1 MELVA
6 LALGLFIVAML
17 VLQVPVMVYTTLQR
31 SRAMQAQR
39 RLEYKEWQLRLRAAE
54 TQLDRAESNTLSWS
68 GWRKFEVRKKVVE
81 NKSGD
86 ICSFYFYPHDR
97 RKLPAFEP
105 GQFLMF
111 RLDIPDPDDPGET
124 IEETRCY
131 SLSDS
136 PNPRYYRISVRKVP
150 SPPKQPDLPPGL
162 VSGFLHDHINE
173 GDLIDVQAPSGEFFL
188 DPDQESPVALLA
200 GGVGVTPILSMCN
213 TLIDRK
219 SSREVWIFFG
229 VRHADDLVML
239 PNFEFAAGHLKNAHV
254 YICFSGDMPKG
265 IEDGTIADSGIIYK
279 KGRVDS
285 AMLKATMPGNNYGYY
300 ICGPEMMMKTLDKDL
315 QAWGVPK
322 ARINWEA
329 FGESAAP
336 APAALPSGQTLTI
349 TYGASGGKSVSW
361 QGEKSI
367 RAAAKANKFREKKVK
382 YACGQGKCG
391 CCHTALKSGE
401 VAYNDV
407 QPAFADLQ
415 DGYCLPCIA
424 TPKTSIELDA

>member
-1 MELVA
+1 MELIA
-6 LALGLFIVAML
+6 LALGLIVVAML
-17 VLQVPVMVYTTLQR
+17 VLQVPVLVYGTLQR
-31 SRAMQAQR
+31 SRAAQVQR
-39 RLEYKEWQLRLRAAE
+39 RLDYKEWKLRLQASEAQLEKAA
-54 TQLDRAESNTLSWS
+54 SNQLSWS
-68 GWRKFEVRKKVVE
+68 GWRKFEVRKKIVE
-81 NKSGD
+81 NKAGD

-97 RKLPAFEP
+97 KKLPAFNP

-111 RLDIPDPDDPGET
+111 RVDIPDPDNPGET

-136 PNPRYYRISVRKVP
+136 PNPRYYRISVRRVP
-150 SPPKQPDLPPGL
+150 GPRDQPDIPPGL
-162 VSGFLHDHINE
+162 VSGFLHEHINE

-188 DPDQESPVALLA
+188 DPDLETPVALLA

-219 SSREVWIFFG
+219 SSREVWIYFG
-229 VRHADDLVML
+229 VRNPDDLVML
-239 PNFEFAAGHLKNAHV
+239 QNFEYAAGHLKNAKV
-254 YICFSGDMPKG
+254 FICFSGEMPEG
-265 IEDGTIADSGIIYK
+265 VEDGTVADSGIIYK
-279 KGRVDS
+279 RGRVDC

-300 ICGPEMMMKTLDKDL
+300 ICGPEVMMKTLDKDL

-322 ARINWEA
+322 DKINWEA

-336 APAALPSGQTLTI
+336 APAAVPAGEALTI
-349 TYGASGGKSVSW
+349 NYGASGKSVNW

-367 RAAAKANKFREKKVK
+367 RAAAKANRFKEKKIK

-401 VAYNDV
+401 VAYLDV
-407 QPAFADLQ
+407 QPAFPGLQ
-415 DGYCLPCIA
+415 EGYCLPCIA
-424 TPKTSIELDA
+424 TPKSSIELDA